1 MTAADG
7 AALAVVAVILA
18 VTVPFAGRYLARVF
32 DGGPAPGDRV
42 FGPIERAAYRVVG
55 VDPRR
60 GQGWRGY
67 AVSVVLFGAVSVLGL
82 YAVLRLQGSLPLNPT
97 DAPGMSSRL
106 AFNTAASFVTGTNWQ
121 AYSGEVA
128 MSHGGQLAGLVV
140 AQFTAPAVSL
150 AVAMALVRSLRRRDP
165 ADHRA
170 AALAASVGNFWADLI
185 RGLVRVLIPLAVVGA
200 LLLVARGAIQN
211 LDGFRT
217 VVTASGTAQVVPG
230 GPAAAMESIKLLG
243 NNGGGLFATGSA
255 HPFENPDGLTNA
267 LQLAFSLLLPLALVV
282 AYGRLVG
289 HRRHALTLLAVMALL
304 CLAPI
309 VVGAFSEA
317 NPDPAVVEA
326 AGGIVEGD
334 GAPDGNLEGKDLRLG
349 AVQSTMLTVG
359 TMGTTTG
366 VAAGAIDSYRPA
378 GVASA
383 LGPILIGEVSPGG
396 VGSGLVGAIHF
407 AVLAVFV
414 GGLMVGRTPD
424 LLGRSLGRRE
434 MTLTTL
440 YLLTGPLLVL
450 CGAAAS
456 VALSTATAA
465 ATHDGTPRG
474 FTEILYAFGS
484 VTNGNGSAL
493 GGLAADTPWYDTTLG
508 LAMLGG
514 RFLPLV
520 VSLALA
526 GAFARRSVRVRTEA
540 TLPVSGVTFGL
551 VLAGVIVLVGGLT
564 YLPALALGPLA
575 DGL

>member
-1 MTAADG
+1 
-7 AALAVVAVILA
+7 
-18 VTVPFAGRYLARVF
+18 
-32 DGGPAPGDRV
+32 
-42 FGPIERAAYRVVG
+42 
-55 VDPRR
+55 
-60 GQGWRGY
+60 
-67 AVSVVLFGAVSVLGL
+67 
-82 YAVLRLQGSLPLNPT
+82 
-97 DAPGMSSRL
+97 
-106 AFNTAASFVTGTNWQ
+106 
-121 AYSGEVA
+121 
-128 MSHGGQLAGLVV
+128 MSHGGQLVGLVV

-165 ADHRA
+165 SDQRA
-170 AALAASVGNFWADLI
+170 APVVASVGNFWADLI

-243 NNGGGLFATGSA
+243 NNGGGWFATGSA

-267 LQLAFSLLLPLALVV
+267 FQLAWSLLLPLALVV

-289 HRRHALTLLAVMALL
+289 NRRHALTILAVMAVL
-304 CLAPI
+304 CLGPI
-309 VVGAFSEA
+309 VVGAVSEA
-317 NPDPAVVEA
+317 DPDPAVVDA

-334 GAPDGNLEGKDLRLG
+334 GAPEGNLEGKDLRLG

-366 VAAGAIDSYRPA
+366 VAAGAIDSYRAA
-378 GVASA
+378 GVGSA
-383 LGPILIGEVSPGG
+383 LGPILVGEVSPGG
-396 VGSGLVGAIHF
+396 VGSGLVGAIQF
-407 AVLAVFV
+407 VVLAVFV

-424 LLGRSLGRRE
+424 LLGRTLGRHE

-456 VALSTATAA
+456 VVVGTATSA

-474 FTEILYAFGS
+474 FTEIVYAFGS
-484 VTNGNGSAL
+484 ATNGNGSAL

-520 VSLALA
+520 ASLALA
-526 GAFARRSVRVRTEA
+526 GAFARRSVRARTEA
-540 TLPVSGVTFGL
+540 TLPVSGFTFGL
-551 VLAGVIVLVGGLT
+551 LLAGVILLVGGLT